1 MPYSNS
7 VAESS
12 GNINNAER
20 QRLGG
25 KQGKLP
31 MVARMILGVVALCC
45 AQPVLAQERAPLVL
59 AAASLQESMNAA
71 ADSWANQGHRR
82 PVISFA
88 ASSALARQ
96 VQAGGKADLFAS
108 ADEEW
113 MDVLQKDGLLADRTR
128 SAFLGNRL
136 VVIASAGQGGRVT
149 TRTLAKTLS
158 AGPLAMA
165 DTDSVPAGK
174 YGKAAL
180 ERLGAWPMVAP
191 HVVRAENVRAALALV
206 ERGAAPYGIV
216 YATDAKASS
225 RVRVVGMFP
234 AASHPPITYPLARLK
249 ASTNSAAEGFRR
261 FLLSAQGKAIF
272 RRFGFSTR

>member
-1 MPYSNS
+1 
-7 VAESS
+7 
-12 GNINNAER
+12 
-20 QRLGG
+20 
-25 KQGKLP
+25 
-31 MVARMILGVVALCC
+31 MVARKLSIILLTLMA
-45 AQPVLAQERAPLVL
+45 APALAQDKGPLVL
-59 AAASLQESMNAA
+59 AAASLQESMSAA
-71 ADSWANQGHRR
+71 ADAWAARGHPR

-113 MDVLQKDGLLADRTR
+113 MDVLQRDGLLADRTR

-136 VVIASAGQGGRVT
+136 VVIAPAGQGGQVT
-149 TRTLAKTLS
+149 TRTLGKTLS

-180 ERLGAWPMVAP
+180 ERLGAWSMVAP
-191 HVVRAENVRAALALV
+191 HVVRAESVRAALALV

-216 YATDAKASS
+216 YATDAKASP
-225 RVRVVGMFP
+225 RVRVAGMFP
-234 AASHPPITYPLARLK
+234 IGSHPPISYPLARLK
-249 ASTNSAAEGFRR
+249 ASTNPEAEGFRH
-261 FLLSAQGKAIF
+261 FLLSTDGKVIF
-272 RRFGFSTR
+272 RRYGFSTK

>member
-1 MPYSNS
+1 MKLL
-7 VAESS
+7 AF
-12 GNINNAER
+12 NI
-20 QRLGG
+20 
-25 KQGKLP
+25 
-31 MVARMILGVVALCC
+31 
-45 AQPVLAQERAPLVL
+45 VLAVASVVSAPAIARDWAPLVL
-59 AAASLQESMNAA
+59 AAASLQESMTAA
-71 ADSWANQGHRR
+71 ADAWAAKGHAR

-88 ASSALARQ
+88 ASSTLARQ
-96 VQAGGKADLFAS
+96 VQAGGKADLFAA

-113 MDVLQKDGLLADRTR
+113 MNVLEHDGLLAARTR

-136 VVIASAGQGGRVT
+136 VVIAPAGRGGRVT
-149 TRTLAKTLS
+149 TRTLGRTLS

-165 DTDSVPAGK
+165 DTDTVPAGK

-180 ERLGAWPMVAP
+180 QRLGAWTMVAP

-225 RVRVVGMFP
+225 RVRVAGLFP

-249 ASTNSAAEGFRR
+249 SSTDAEAEGFRR
-261 FLLSAQGKAIF
+261 YLLSAEGQAIF

>member
-1 MPYSNS
+1 MKAKRGLSMK
-7 VAESS
+7 
-12 GNINNAER
+12 GFR
-20 QRLGG
+20 F
-25 KQGKLP
+25 
-31 MVARMILGVVALCC
+31 VALIGAWCVSAPVI
-45 AQPVLAQERAPLVL
+45 AQNRAPLVL
-59 AAASLQESMNAA
+59 AAASLQESMTAA
-71 ADSWANQGHRR
+71 ADAWAKKGHPR

-128 SAFLGNRL
+128 SAFLANRL
-136 VVIASAGQGGRVT
+136 VVIAPAGKGGQVT
-149 TRTLAKTLS
+149 TRTLGRTLS

-180 ERLGAWPMVAP
+180 EKLGAWVMVAP

-249 ASTNSAAEGFRR
+249 ASTNPEGEGFRR
-261 FLLSAQGKAIF
+261 FLLSGEGKAIF
-272 RRFGFSTR
+272 RRFGFATR

>member
-1 MPYSNS
+1 MMVFRS
-7 VAESS
+7 VALV
-12 GNINNAER
+12 G
-20 QRLGG
+20 
-25 KQGKLP
+25 
-31 MVARMILGVVALCC
+31 ALLVSASAA
-45 AQPVLAQERAPLVL
+45 AQTRAPLVL
-59 AAASLQESMNAA
+59 AAASLQESMTAA
-71 ADSWANQGHRR
+71 ANAWAQRGHPR

-136 VVIASAGQGGRVT
+136 VVIAPVGKGGQVT
-149 TRTLAKTLS
+149 TRTLGRTLS
-158 AGPLAMA
+158 AGPVAMA

-180 ERLGAWPMVAP
+180 EKLGAWNAVAP

-206 ERGAAPYGIV
+206 ERGAAPHGIV
-216 YATDAKASS
+216 YSTDAKASP
-225 RVRVVGMFP
+225 RVHVVGLFP

-249 ASTNSAAEGFRR
+249 ASSNPEAEGFRR
-261 FLLSAQGKAIF
+261 FLLSANGKAIF
-272 RRFGFSTR
+272 RRYGFSTR